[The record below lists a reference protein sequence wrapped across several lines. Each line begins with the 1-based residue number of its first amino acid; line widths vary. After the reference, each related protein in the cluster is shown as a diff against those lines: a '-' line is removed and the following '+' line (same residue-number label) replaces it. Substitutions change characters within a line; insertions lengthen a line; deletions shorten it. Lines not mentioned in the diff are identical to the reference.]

1 MATLPPPEAH
11 AEGQIALAALALD
24 LLERAWALFDPE
36 NIAATIERFRDAVQA
51 VVDYYGSAAAA
62 AALDYFKAARRDA
75 GVAGKAPSVR
85 APEVPP
91 GFIDQLVTEAA
102 ATFTTDEALGRD
114 LLDSGAEQ
122 LILEQGRRQL
132 MSAAQLDREA
142 KGWARVPNEGACSF
156 CLMLA
161 LRGPVYGSRRSASFK
176 AHTKRPN
183 GAGGDCRCNVEPVF
197 SRWEPSARVREAQ
210 KVWNESTG
218 GRSGHDARTA
228 FRQAVEGR
236 KVTGAP
242 GKSSTSRSKATG
254 RKSEF
259 AAPSGKTVENQ
270 RAQLDILRAL
280 PPAQTPQAAEWRT
293 KRIAEIRKFLA
304 KHGDD

>member
-1 MATLPPPEAH
+1 MATLQAPEAH

-24 LLERAWALFDPE
+24 LLERAWALFDPQ
-36 NIAATIERFRDAVQA
+36 NIAATVERFRDAVQA

-62 AALDYFKAARRDA
+62 AALDYFKQARRDA
-75 GVAGKAPSVR
+75 GVPGKAPSVR
-85 APEVPP
+85 APEVPA

-102 ATFTTDEALGRD
+102 AEFVTDERAGRD

-132 MSAAQLDREA
+132 MSAAALDREA
-142 KGWARVPNEGACSF
+142 KGWARVPNEDACSF

-161 LRGPVYGSRRSASFK
+161 LRGPTYGSRRAASFK
-176 AHTKRPN
+176 AHRKKPN
-183 GAGGDCRCNVEPVF
+183 GSGGDCRCNVEPVF
-197 SRWEPSARVREAQ
+197 GQWEPSARIRAAQ
-210 KVWNESTG
+210 KVWDESAK
-218 GRSGHDARTA
+218 GRIGHDARTA
-228 FRQAVEGR
+228 FRQAIEGR

-254 RKSEF
+254 RKSDY
-259 AAPSGKTVENQ
+259 AAPTGKTVENQ
-270 RAQLDILRAL
+270 RAQLDILQAM

-293 KRIAEIRKFLA
+293 KRIAEIREFLA
-304 KHGDD
+304 KHGA